1 MKALRIALLGIVTMS
16 TLFVQAQTADE
27 VVTKHID
34 ATGGADAWR
43 KINSLKTEGTLT
55 VQGSMQIPVVITQLH
70 NKGMRAEFSVM
81 GQTAYQIMTPTAG
94 WNYMPFQGHTKP
106 EPSTA
111 DQVKDG
117 EDDLDVQ
124 GSLVDYK
131 TKGHSVTLIGKE
143 DFEGV
148 EAHKLQLTLKGGKVQ
163 TFLIDPKTFYIL
175 KASSKQNVNGQ
186 EMENSFTMANYTK
199 LPEGIVVPM
208 SITRPEGEMVITK
221 ITVNGPVDENL
232 FKPAN

>member
-1 MKALRIALLGIVTMS
+1 MKALRIALLAIVTMS
-16 TLFVQAQTADE
+16 ASIVHAQTADE
-27 VVTKHID
+27 VVTKHIE

-43 KINSLKTEGTLT
+43 KVNSLKTEGMLT
-55 VQGSMQIPVVITQLH
+55 VQGNIQIPVVITQLH

-81 GQTAYQIMTPTAG
+81 GQNAYQIMTPTAG

-111 DQVKDG
+111 DQVKDA
-117 EDDLDVQ
+117 EDDLDAQ

-131 TKGHSVTLIGKE
+131 AKGHSVALIGKE

-148 EAHKLQLTLKGGKVQ
+148 EAHKLQLTLKGGKVM
-163 TFLIDPKTFYIL
+163 TMLIDPKTFYVL
-175 KASSKQNVNGQ
+175 KMSSKQNVNGQ
-186 EMENSFTMANYTK
+186 EVESSFTMANYKK

-221 ITVNGPVDENL
+221 VTVNGPVDEAI
-232 FKPAN
+232 FKPSN